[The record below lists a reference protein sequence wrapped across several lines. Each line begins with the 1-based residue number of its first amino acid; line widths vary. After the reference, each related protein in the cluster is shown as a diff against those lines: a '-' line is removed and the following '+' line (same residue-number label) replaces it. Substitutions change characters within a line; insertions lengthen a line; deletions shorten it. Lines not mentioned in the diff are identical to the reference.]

1 MLSNKQHDRN
11 YYIDKIKAIQDELKK
26 VMNIF
31 YHAKNPDSNNEIST
45 IFKFSDENE
54 NFYKDFRT
62 LTTVKSS
69 SVNSNFFNFFSEG
82 KELFGGKTFG
92 TVLNDTGN
100 NDYQKQLNE
109 ISPPLIGP
117 VNTFSLDNLDV
128 ILNSVILEILND
140 DDKKKPE
147 LQWSYMKVQNFFM
160 IYIRIILVLYEF
172 ETRIEDIYNFL
183 EKSALEESNKS
194 LKYAKQ
200 KALGIFAPLYQ
211 GENKF
216 SDLIPYF
223 LDLLQH
229 IRTNDKSTEYEIE
242 NEIKTREFRATFV
255 DFLNRSFNSY
265 KENYIKILE
274 RSNKIKSEYEK
285 MFDEDDIV
293 LLDEKH
299 KKLIGDITLRAE
311 IVNRTIDNFPLIYG
325 GNLTIIYN
333 PKIIDLK
340 KYIEKSENVKNAI
353 TSDYN
358 DIKNVLIAI
367 DQEEKQKMDNERK
380 MKEAETQRQKLMEN
394 ENKKVKKNQ
403 KREER
408 DKINL
413 EEQRKIQQY
422 NDQRKKEKEK
432 FINNILNIYF
442 GKRKSIMIKYRNNVY
457 KLKSGI
463 KKLNIVVAKLN
474 SVFEKYKLQ
483 EYGLLNKE
491 DEKKFLQDMVDRGYI
506 TENRKKQ
513 YMQKM
518 GIVENSNKKTFGNF
532 FGKMTQGQIASY
544 RDTGVKSIKS
554 KKYIPSIHD
563 LIYDF
568 SELPYNDEVFD
579 QYVEGRNKTRFDKKD
594 AEIKKILQ
602 EKNKTVGELE
612 AKLKEINATY
622 TKQLNDC
629 ETGKMNS
636 IKKINELLKEYG
648 IEIDL
653 NESPDNNENIEKE
666 VKTGW
671 ITENYEELVDK
682 IINKDKQRTELQ
694 EGMDEK
700 MKKMREARAA
710 RGVSTT
716 RGGRRK
722 KVGKKTRKK
731 KNIKKT
737 RK

>member
-1 MLSNKQHDRN
+1 MSSNQQHDRKT
-11 YYIDKIKAIQDELKK
+11 ITDKIKAIQDGLKK

-31 YHAKNPDSNNEIST
+31 NDAKNPDSNNEIST

-69 SVNSNFFNFFSEG
+69 SVNSDFFNFFSEG
-82 KELFGGKTFG
+82 TDLFGRKTFG
-92 TVLNDTGN
+92 SVLNDTGN
-100 NDYQKQLNE
+100 DNYQNQLNQ
-109 ISPPLIGP
+109 ISPSLIAP

-128 ILNSVILEILND
+128 ILNSVILDNLND
-140 DDKKKPE
+140 DKPE
-147 LQWSYMKVQNFFM
+147 LKWSINNVQNFFM

-172 ETRIEDIYNFL
+172 ETRIEDIYIFL
-183 EKSALEESNKS
+183 EKSVLEESNKS

-216 SDLIPYF
+216 SDLIPCF
-223 LDLLQH
+223 LYLLQH
-229 IRTNDKSTEYEIE
+229 TRLDKNSTAYEID
-242 NEIKTREFRATFV
+242 NEIKTKDNRATFV
-255 DFLNRSFNSY
+255 DFLKKSFNSY
-265 KENYIKILE
+265 KENYKNILE
-274 RSNKIKSEYEK
+274 KSNKIKSEYEIL
-285 MFDEDDIV
+285 FDEDDIN
-293 LLDEKH
+293 LLDEKYE
-299 KKLIGDITLRAE
+299 KLIGNIRARE
-311 IVNRTIDNFPLIYG
+311 DEVNRTLNNFPLIYRE
-325 GNLTIIYN
+325 NLTIIYN

-340 KYIEKSENVKNAI
+340 KYVEKSVNVQNAI

-358 DIKNVLIAI
+358 DIVNVLKAI
-367 DQEEKQKMDNERK
+367 EQEEKQKMENERRIEQEK
-380 MKEAETQRQKLMEN
+380 QQMEN
-394 ENKKVKKNQ
+394 ENKKKMEKMEKTIQ
-403 KREER
+403 MKERRIEQEKHRIEE
-408 DKINL
+408 
-413 EEQRKIQQY
+413 ERKIQQY
-422 NDQRKKEKEK
+422 DDQRKKEKEK

-463 KKLNIVVAKLN
+463 KKLNIVVAQLN
-474 SVFEKYKLQ
+474 IVFAKYKLQ

-491 DEKKFLQDMVDRGYI
+491 NEKKFLQDMVDRGYI

-518 GIVENSNKKTFGNF
+518 GIVENSNKKKVGKYFGI
-532 FGKMTQGQIASY
+532 MTPGQIKRY
-544 RDTGVKSIKS
+544 RNTDVNPIKS
-554 KKYIPSIHD
+554 EKYIPLIDD

-568 SELPYNDEVFD
+568 SELPYSGVEYDP
-579 QYVEGRNKTRFDKKD
+579 YVEGRNKTRFDKKD

-602 EKNKTVGELE
+602 EKNQTVGELE

-629 ETGKMNS
+629 ETGKRNS
-636 IKKINELLKEYG
+636 IEKINELLKEYG

-653 NESPDNNENIEKE
+653 NERPDKNENIEKE
-666 VKTGW
+666 IKTGW

-682 IINKDKQRTELQ
+682 IINKDKPRTELQ

-710 RGVSTT
+710 RASTT